1 MDNSIILKYVKL
13 IDKNNTF
20 SDEDIV
26 SMAELC
32 SICFKNSFMDKEKYN
47 LALAYLVLHE
57 LTVPS
62 LLEQTGGS
70 TDYLVSSV
78 TSKKEGDLQI
88 NYGSNIKKTQEQ
100 EYYSKT
106 PYGLKFLE
114 LTANSMP
121 MFFVSNYT
129 GD

>member
-1 MDNSIILKYVKL
+1 MDTSIILKYVHL

-32 SICFKNSFMDKEKYN
+32 SVYFKNSWMDKEKYN

-70 TDYLVSSV
+70 TDYLVSSI

-88 NYGSNIKKTQEQ
+88 SYGSSAKKSQEQ

-114 LTANSMP
+114 LTAHSMP
-121 MFFVSNYT
+121 LFFISNYT

>member
-1 MDNSIILKYVKL
+1 
-13 IDKNNTF
+13 
-20 SDEDIV
+20 
-26 SMAELC
+26 MAELC

>member
-1 MDNSIILKYVKL
+1 MDTSIILKYVHL

-20 SDEDIV
+20 TDEEII

-32 SICFKNSFMDKEKYN
+32 SVYFKNSWMDKEKYN

-70 TDYLVSSV
+70 TDYLVSSI

-88 NYGSNIKKTQEQ
+88 SYGNSTKKSQKQ

-121 MFFVSNYT
+121 LFFVSNYT

>member
-1 MDNSIILKYVKL
+1 METSIILKYVHL

-20 SDEDIV
+20 TDEEII

-32 SICFKNSFMDKEKYN
+32 YVYFKNSWMDKEKYN

-70 TDYLVSSV
+70 TDYFVSSI

-88 NYGSNIKKTQEQ
+88 SYGSSAKKTQEQ

-114 LTANSMP
+114 LTAHSMP
-121 MFFVSNYT
+121 LFFVSNYT

>member
-1 MDNSIILKYVKL
+1 MDTSIILKYAHL

-20 SDEDIV
+20 SDEDII

-32 SICFKNSFMDKEKYN
+32 SVYFKNSWMDKEKYN
-47 LALAYLVLHE
+47 LALTYLVLHE

-70 TDYLVSSV
+70 TDYLVSGV

-88 NYGSNIKKTQEQ
+88 SYGSSIKKSQEQ

-114 LTANSMP
+114 LTAHSMP
-121 MFFVSNYT
+121 LFFVSNYT

>member
-1 MDNSIILKYVKL
+1 MDTSIILKYVHL

-20 SDEDIV
+20 TNEDIIA
-26 SMAELC
+26 MAELC
-32 SICFKNSFMDKEKYN
+32 SVYFKNSWMDKEKYN

-70 TDYLVSSV
+70 TDYLVSSI

-88 NYGSNIKKTQEQ
+88 SYGSSAKKTQEQ

-114 LTANSMP
+114 LTAHSMP
-121 MFFVSNYT
+121 LFFVSNYT

>member
-1 MDNSIILKYVKL
+1 MDTSIILKYVHL

-32 SICFKNSFMDKEKYN
+32 SVYFKNSWMDKEKYN

-57 LTVPS
+57 LTAPS

-70 TDYLVSSV
+70 TDYLVSSI

-88 NYGSNIKKTQEQ
+88 SYGSSTKKSQEQ

-114 LTANSMP
+114 LTAHSMP
-121 MFFVSNYT
+121 LFFVSNYT

>member
-1 MDNSIILKYVKL
+1 MDTSIILKYVHL

-20 SDEDIV
+20 SDEDVI

-32 SICFKNSFMDKEKYN
+32 SVYFKNSWMDKEKYN

-70 TDYLVSSV
+70 TDYLVSGV

-88 NYGSNIKKTQEQ
+88 SYGSSIKKSQEQ

-114 LTANSMP
+114 LTAHPMP
-121 MFFVSNYT
+121 MFFVSGYT

>member
-1 MDNSIILKYVKL
+1 M
-13 IDKNNTF
+13 
-20 SDEDIV
+20 
-26 SMAELC
+26 
-32 SICFKNSFMDKEKYN
+32 
-47 LALAYLVLHE
+47 
-57 LTVPS
+57 
-62 LLEQTGGS
+62 
-70 TDYLVSSV
+70 

-88 NYGSNIKKTQEQ
+88 SYGSNIKKTQEQ